1 MFSDFNKEQ
10 CLQPLKAASVYSE
23 CWFRNF
29 ALINPKRRTEM
40 NIVELLKEDHREAE
54 ELIERLE
61 GLEADLDDTEV
72 GIDKMPQSLFTKLKN
87 ALTLHTQAE
96 EQILYPAM
104 QQFNE
109 TADRIPEAIEEHQQ
123 VDQILDEMAM
133 LAPAEDEFQERLEEL
148 KENLAHH
155 IEEEEDELFPM
166 AEKLCGQKQLEEM
179 GRQMQQ
185 LKQGRSAAAA
195 AKRK

>member
-1 MFSDFNKEQ
+1 
-10 CLQPLKAASVYSE
+10 
-23 CWFRNF
+23 
-29 ALINPKRRTEM
+29 M
-40 NIVELLKEDHREAE
+40 NIIELLKEDHREAE

-61 GLEADLDDTEV
+61 GLEADLDDTKV
-72 GIDKMPQSLFTKLKN
+72 GIDKMPQALFTKLKN

-104 QQFNE
+104 QKFDE

-123 VDQILDEMAM
+123 VDQILEEMAM
-133 LAPAEDEFQERLEEL
+133 LSPAEDEFQERLEEL

-155 IEEEEDELFPM
+155 IEEEEDELFPK
-166 AEKLCGQKQLEEM
+166 AEELCGQKRLEEM
-179 GRQMQQ
+179 GRQMQKLQ
-185 LKQGRSAAAA
+185 QGRSVAAT